1 MRTKFK
7 WINYELRMELRSRS
21 LPLPVERHIQSES
34 PAQRS
39 RPPSHTN
46 AFGFNALLCQSP
58 GDQRRGSTSPRQIRL
73 DNPDPLRD
81 AWRLQRQPTYTGPDR
96 VIIHNDFKPR
106 PPLFDG
112 KPDTWE
118 PFLMQLKLMAKSYRW
133 TDHKFREQVMF
144 ALRGEAL
151 LFASTLPYIMTENTD
166 SLLQAMRQRFGL
178 WTLPETHRADLYN
191 LRKQTKENLQQY
203 SARVSRLMS
212 RAYPGMQGTAIYE
225 ALAVEYMLR
234 GLPDQKLAYEI
245 FTRKPND
252 LSQAIDLIT
261 WHQTSGL
268 IIDNST
274 KHGSVET
281 QNGTTQKAEGK
292 CNRNNYVKTAERQ
305 KAVRNGELSSKEN
318 YNTKSEDSPKS
329 HPLKNSM
336 AGAKDYEQYRRQRWS
351 KCFNCRRRGHHA
363 DLCPEETSTR
373 DPQH

>member
-7 WINYELRMELRSRS
+7 WINYDLRMELRSRS
-21 LPLPVERHIQSES
+21 LPLPVERRIQSES
-34 PAQRS
+34 PAQGS

-58 GDQRRGSTSPRQIRL
+58 GDQRRGPTSRQIRL
-73 DNPDPLRD
+73 DNPDPLGD
-81 AWRLQRQPTYTGPDR
+81 AWRLQRQPTYSGPDR
-96 VIIHNDFKPR
+96 VIIQNDFKPR
-106 PPLFDG
+106 PPSFDG

-133 TDHKFREQVMF
+133 TDQKFREQLMF

-178 WTLPETHRADLYN
+178 CTLAETHRADLYT
-191 LRKQTKENLQQY
+191 LKKQTKENLQQY

-212 RAYPGMQGTAIYE
+212 RAYPGIQGTAIYE

-245 FTRKPND
+245 FTRKPKD
-252 LSQAIDLIT
+252 LSQAIDFIT
-261 WHQTSGL
+261 WHQTSRL
-268 IIDNST
+268 IINTSA
-274 KHGSVET
+274 KHGSVGT
-281 QNGTTQKAEGK
+281 QNGTTSKAEES
-292 CNRNNYVKTAERQ
+292 NRKNYVETAERRCTRE
-305 KAVRNGELSSKEN
+305 RNGELSSKEDC
-318 YNTKSEDSPKS
+318 NTMSEHSSKS
-329 HPLKNSM
+329 HMSTM
-336 AGAKDYEQYRRQRWS
+336 AGTTNYEQYRRQRRS
-351 KCFNCRRRGHHA
+351 KCFNCRRRGHQA
-363 DLCPEETSTR
+363 DSCPEEASTR